1 MSASALG
8 KNSPSQAVVL
18 SKAFLNATKQLG
30 LTQAQAGSVIGMHRT
45 AVSQLKLNPTL
56 KPTNKSGELGLLVI
70 RLARSL
76 FALAGGD
83 EKWIRHFMHSHNTTT
98 NGVPCEQIKT
108 IQGLI
113 AVVQIT
119 DALRGKV

>member
-1 MSASALG
+1 MSALLKS
-8 KNSPSQAVVL
+8 SPSQKDVL
-18 SKAFLNATKQLG
+18 SKAFLNATAQLG
-30 LTQAQAGSVIGMHRT
+30 LTQAQAGSAIGLHRT
-45 AVSQLKLNPTL
+45 AISQLKQNPAL
-56 KPTNKSGELGLLVI
+56 SPKSKSGELGLLVI

-76 FALAGGD
+76 FTLAGGD
-83 EKWIRHFMHSHNTTT
+83 VAWIKHFMHTNNAIT

-113 AVVQIT
+113 AVVQAT